1 MAQQF
6 RSDIEEL
13 FLQLSSESGVVG
25 VMIVTRNAVPV
36 KSTIE
41 DTFQQSQYA
50 HVISTLVNKAR
61 FLVQDLADLE
71 EEGGSPR
78 KPAPRTGRNWTSAL
92 TFLRLRTREHEIFVS
107 PDDEHILI
115 VIQKV
120 YDPDVEGHAPKQL
133 SNKFMA

>member
-1 MAQQF
+1 MTTAAF

-13 FLQLSSESGVVG
+13 FLQLSQEAGVSG
-25 VMIVTRNAVPV
+25 VMIITRNAVPV

-50 HVISTLVNKAR
+50 HVIATLVNKAR

-71 EEGGSPR
+71 EDGAI
-78 KPAPRTGRNWTSAL
+78 KKAPKAGRPITSAL

-107 PDDEHILI
+107 PDDEHILV

-120 YDPDVEGHAPKQL
+120 YDAEKEGHAPKQL
-133 SNKFMA
+133 STKLM